1 MKVYVCWT
9 TAEKM
14 AGFHT
19 HPCGVAYHAVKDAGY
34 EPEVVYARGW
44 RILPDFMNGSKGRK
58 EVAERSGGDN
68 SVPALLLDDGTFIQ
82 GTREIVA
89 WAKENPAAAPAPLA

>member
-14 AGFHT
+14 AGVHT
-19 HPCGVAYHAVKDAGY
+19 HPCGVAYHAVKNAGY

-44 RILPDFMNGSKGRK
+44 KILPDFMNRTAGRR
-58 EVAERSGGDN
+58 EVAEHSGGN
-68 SVPALLLDDGTFIQ
+68 YEVPALLLDDGTFIQ
-82 GTREIVA
+82 GTKKIVA
-89 WAKENPAAAPAPLA
+89 WAEANPAGSPSAS

>member
-14 AGFHT
+14 AGIHT
-19 HPCGVAYHAVKDAGY
+19 HPCGVAYHAVKNAGY

-44 RILPDFMNGSKGRK
+44 KVLPDVFNRTAGRQ
-58 EVAERSGGDN
+58 EVAERSGGN
-68 SVPALLLDDGTFIQ
+68 NEVPALLTDDGTFIQ
-82 GTREIVA
+82 GTKNIVA
-89 WAKENPAAAPAPLA
+89 WAKENPAGSVS